1 MDKFDLQNRTKQM
14 AINVILLTKKFPFCQ
29 EGKVISNQMIRS
41 ATSVASNYRASCR
54 AKSPKDFIS
63 KMGIVE
69 EECDETIFWLEL
81 TEELQMIS
89 EIGELTHIKKEAGE
103 ILSVTVASIKTVK
116 KKLNT

>member
-89 EIGELTHIKKEAGE
+89 EIGELTNIKKEAGE